1 MDPTP
6 TVGRLPTSVN
16 LHRERDPE
24 TFLARVAV
32 IAEGPTEVG
41 FVGFLLRRAVGDD
54 LLERGAWITDGR
66 GNPHTLTL
74 LESFVKSGLRCAA
87 FADNEGTEPGRWAV
101 VQKELGALL
110 FRWPTRNLEENII
123 KLVPADRF
131 EQLLTDAEDERTGW

>member
-1 MDPTP
+1 
-6 TVGRLPTSVN
+6 
-16 LHRERDPE
+16 
-24 TFLARVAV
+24 
-32 IAEGPTEVG
+32 
-41 FVGFLLRRAVGDD
+41 GFLLRRAVGDD

-131 EQLLTDAEDERTGW
+131 EQLLTDAEDERTGERLRTLADRLGIADKDFAIIKAKASNL